1 MGTNVAKIQEV
12 AKNSSEILTS
22 ESNEMGLLN
31 IFEYNGNSVSFK
43 RNGSITYV
51 NATEMGRIF
60 NKQSSDF
67 TKTSYCHDF
76 MRALSE
82 TKNIRSADLLI
93 VIRGGNL
100 KQGTWMHPDLAIEF
114 ARWLEPK
121 FAIWCND
128 RIKELMTK
136 GVCVMPDFTDPAAAA
151 EAWAKEYR
159 ARVAAEKLAIAETSR
174 AEQEKL
180 EKETALHT
188 LESKQEDLDFAESF
202 IEPGE
207 NDMLVRVVAKKL
219 EQNNIIIAEKALR
232 KFIQETGFFCK
243 NDKNGQYEL
252 RADVVKKGYAFYRPF
267 FIDSYDGERINRQT
281 IYITG
286 LGYKVIAKAIKTKC
300 KDIFL
305 KYGKFEETYF

>member
-76 MRALSE
+76 MRALSG

-100 KQGTWMHPDLAIEF
+100 KQGSA
-114 ARWLEPK
+114 
-121 FAIWCND
+121 
-128 RIKELMTK
+128 
-136 GVCVMPDFTDPAAAA
+136 
-151 EAWAKEYR
+151 
-159 ARVAAEKLAIAETSR
+159 
-174 AEQEKL
+174 
-180 EKETALHT
+180 
-188 LESKQEDLDFAESF
+188 
-202 IEPGE
+202 
-207 NDMLVRVVAKKL
+207 
-219 EQNNIIIAEKALR
+219 
-232 KFIQETGFFCK
+232 
-243 NDKNGQYEL
+243 
-252 RADVVKKGYAFYRPF
+252 
-267 FIDSYDGERINRQT
+267 
-281 IYITG
+281 
-286 LGYKVIAKAIKTKC
+286 
-300 KDIFL
+300 
-305 KYGKFEETYF
+305 